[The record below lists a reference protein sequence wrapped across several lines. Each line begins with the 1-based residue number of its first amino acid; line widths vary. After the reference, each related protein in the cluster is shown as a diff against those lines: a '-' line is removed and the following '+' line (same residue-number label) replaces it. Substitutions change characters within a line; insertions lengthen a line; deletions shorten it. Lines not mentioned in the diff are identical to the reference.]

1 MTNASTD
8 DATTN
13 GINNVNSGGGG
24 GDKGPLIRRATFDTS
39 KPSSASS
46 TSIKSKRRGS
56 ASGWGLVKQSV
67 NEPKTD
73 LWNAIFDAVGGDKE
87 EHVSIYYNNIQTF
100 IAIDCA
106 IIYMICSLL

>member
-1 MTNASTD
+1 MTNTLID

-13 GINNVNSGGGG
+13 GMNNVNSGG

-87 EHVSIYYNNIQTF
+87 EHVSIYILFNKWCMYI
-100 IAIDCA
+100 
-106 IIYMICSLL
+106 

>member
-13 GINNVNSGGGG
+13 GINNVNSGGG
-24 GDKGPLIRRATFDTS
+24 DNGPSLIRRATFDTS
-39 KPSSASS
+39 VKPSSSS
-46 TSIKSKRRGS
+46 SRGS

-87 EHVSIYYNNIQTF
+87 EHVSIYILFNKWCMYI
-100 IAIDCA
+100 
-106 IIYMICSLL
+106 

>member
-8 DATTN
+8 DVTTN
-13 GINNVNSGGGG
+13 GIHSVNSGGG
-24 GDKGPLIRRATFDTS
+24 DNGPSLIRRATFDTS
-39 KPSSASS
+39 VKPSSSS
-46 TSIKSKRRGS
+46 SSSIKRRGS

-87 EHVSIYYNNIQTF
+87 EHVSIYILFNKWCMYI
-100 IAIDCA
+100 
-106 IIYMICSLL
+106 

>member
-13 GINNVNSGGGG
+13 DIHSVNSGI
-24 GDKGPLIRRATFDTS
+24 IRRTTFDTS
-39 KPSSASS
+39 IKPSSSS
-46 TSIKSKRRGS
+46 SSSSSSIRRRGS

-73 LWNAIFDAVGGDKE
+73 LWNAIFDVVGGDKE
-87 EHVSIYYNNIQTF
+87 EHVSIYILFNLQCIYNCKV
-100 IAIDCA
+100 AVHM
-106 IIYMICSLL
+106 IY

>member
-1 MTNASTD
+1 MTNASTE

-13 GINNVNSGGGG
+13 GINNVNSGGG
-24 GDKGPLIRRATFDTS
+24 DNGPLIRRATFDTS

-46 TSIKSKRRGS
+46 SSSKRRGS

-87 EHVSIYYNNIQTF
+87 EHVSIYYICNNIQAF

-106 IIYMICSLL
+106 IIYIMICSLL